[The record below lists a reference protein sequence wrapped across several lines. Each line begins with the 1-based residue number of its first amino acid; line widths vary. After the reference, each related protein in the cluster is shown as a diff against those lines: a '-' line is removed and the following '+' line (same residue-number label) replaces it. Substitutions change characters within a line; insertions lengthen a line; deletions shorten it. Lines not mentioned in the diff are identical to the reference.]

1 MKKRFLY
8 VALLMAGLM
17 PMQQLHAQRLQQKLG
32 RGVVAV
38 QRSNN
43 VLISWR
49 KLAQEGDSVKYNIYT
64 RTAGSGDY
72 TKLTDEPIS
81 KTNYQTSTSALPY
94 NTEIA
99 VTTVIDGKESE
110 KSIPWLF
117 KQHSNA
123 NVFLDINFET
133 QVLDPNNYKC
143 KYVWPA
149 DMNGDG
155 EIDTYIVDRRYCG
168 QGTSVDTDENVDA
181 DSSSSEAR
189 CG

>member
-8 VALLMAGLM
+8 AALLMAGLM
-17 PMQQLHAQRLQQKLG
+17 PVQQLQAQRLQQKLG

-38 QRSNN
+38 QRSSD

-64 RTAGSGDY
+64 RAAGSGDY
-72 TKLTDEPIS
+72 TRLTDEPVS
-81 KTNYQTSTSALPY
+81 KTNYLIAASALPY

-123 NVFLDINFET
+123 HSCLLVNKCFLC
-133 QVLDPNNYKC
+133 PS
-143 KYVWPA
+143 
-149 DMNGDG
+149 
-155 EIDTYIVDRRYCG
+155 
-168 QGTSVDTDENVDA
+168 SVSMFFPHSFHCSFFSISIILSFSYLLCNPGIPLF
-181 DSSSSEAR
+181 SGIFSGS
-189 CG
+189 